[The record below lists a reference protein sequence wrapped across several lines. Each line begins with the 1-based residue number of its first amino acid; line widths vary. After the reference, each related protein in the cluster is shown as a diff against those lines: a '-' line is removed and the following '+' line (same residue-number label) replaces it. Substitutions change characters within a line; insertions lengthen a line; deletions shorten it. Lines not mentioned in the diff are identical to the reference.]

1 MTGTSATD
9 SATVTGTSGTP
20 TGTVTFT
27 LYNVTTGKLVAGYSD
42 TETLSNG
49 SATSTST
56 GQLSPGSYDFLVTY
70 SGDGT
75 YAAVSPATAE
85 PFSIGL
91 QTPTL
96 NTTPNVT
103 GTSATD
109 SATVTG
115 TSGTPTG
122 TVTFTLYNVTTGKL
136 VAGYSDTETLSN
148 GSATSTSTGQL
159 SPGSYDFLVTYSG
172 DGTYA
177 AVSPATAEP
186 FSIGLQTPTLNTTP
200 YVSGKS
206 AYDTATVSGTSGTPT
221 GTVTFTLY
229 KGVYGSGLPMGYS
242 YTTSLNAV
250 GSATSTTVI
259 GLSAGSYYFLV
270 TYSGDGTYGATTG
283 IAEFFSIG
291 LQTPSVNTT
300 PYVSGKS
307 ASDTATVSGLYGT
320 PTGTVTFKLYQGTSP
335 SGTLV
340 GTYGTATLVG
350 GSATS
355 TTAIGLGTGSYY
367 FLVSYSGDGTYGATT
382 GVAEPFSI
390 GLQSASVN
398 TTPNAT
404 GTSASDTA
412 TVSGTSGTPT
422 GTVTFMLY
430 QGTSPNGTLVG
441 TYGTATLVG
450 GSATSTTATGL
461 SAGSYY
467 FLVSYSGDGTYGATT
482 GVAEPF
488 SISLQ
493 SASVSTTPNTSGT
506 SASDTATVSGAY
518 GTPTGT
524 VTFTLYNA
532 TTGARVGGYTDTQTL
547 SNGAATSTTV
557 SGLAAGSYY
566 FMVTYSGD
574 GTYAAVS
581 PGSPEPFQIQVAKP
595 SKVPKKPAKK
605 VTPYKIPTKPPKTGF
620 GGAAHS
626 TPNGGLLAGGLST
639 LLAGLAMMVV
649 ALRRR
654 RRA

>member
-1 MTGTSATD
+1 MTGALVVLGGPSGNSGNVTSCQDVVQAVTDVDNSSGSYTVATNSTYTSAPNIPGASNDLVYASTG
-9 SATVTGTSGTP
+9 SASFTTTEGVTVTPVGDTISVTAP
-20 TGTVTFT
+20 STVTVD
-27 LYNVTTGKLVAGYSD
+27 YVWVHGG
-42 TETLSNG
+42 NG
-49 SATSTST
+49 GGGGAATSIYWGPASNFEQGGFQATNGFSGYGVCYHLKT
-56 GQLSPGSYDFLVTY
+56 QL
-70 SGDGT
+70 
-75 YAAVSPATAE
+75 
-85 PFSIGL
+85 
-91 QTPTL
+91 TPTL

-159 SPGSYDFLVTYSG
+159 SPGNYDFLVTYSG

-390 GLQSASVN
+390 
-398 TTPNAT
+398 
-404 GTSASDTA
+404 
-412 TVSGTSGTPT
+412 
-422 GTVTFMLY
+422 
-430 QGTSPNGTLVG
+430 
-441 TYGTATLVG
+441 
-450 GSATSTTATGL
+450 
-461 SAGSYY
+461 
-467 FLVSYSGDGTYGATT
+467 
-482 GVAEPF
+482 
-488 SISLQ
+488 SLQ